1 MVKTLKQAQ
10 KNAKDFL
17 EKHGIED
24 PSFEAEQ
31 LILKIANCSRID
43 IMLGAKTLDE
53 AEEKALE
60 SALERRIKGEPLQYI
75 IGEWEFYSL
84 PFFVGN
90 GVLIPRAD
98 TEVLVS
104 SALEFLEGKS
114 GKRVIDLCSGSGC
127 IAVAVEKNAPENKVF
142 ALEKYDRAY
151 EFLEKNIKRNEVAV
165 TPIKGD
171 VFEGTEERFD
181 LILSNPPYIKPEAMK
196 TLQKEVT
203 FEPETALAGGEDGLI
218 FYRAII
224 DKWANRLNLGGALM
238 VEIGFD
244 QKEEVMALM
253 EAAGLRNITP
263 KKDINGLWRVI
274 VGTRDA

>member
-1 MVKTLKQAQ
+1 MKKALKSAEEI
-10 KNAKDFL
+10 L
-17 EKHGIED
+17 EKNGILD
-24 PSFEAEQ
+24 PRFEAEQ
-31 LILKIANCSRID
+31 LILKIANCSKTD
-43 IMLGAKTLDE
+43 IMLGAKSLDE
-53 AEEKALE
+53 AKEKELETALG
-60 SALERRIKGEPLQYI
+60 RRIKGEPLQYI

-84 PFFVGN
+84 PFFVGE

-98 TEVLVS
+98 TEILVD
-104 SALEFLEGKS
+104 SAIKFLEGKS

-127 IAVAVEKNAPENKVF
+127 IAVAVSKNSPENKVF
-142 ALEKYDRAY
+142 ALEKYDRAF
-151 EFLEKNIKRNEVAV
+151 EFLEKNIKRNEAAV

-171 VFEGTEERFD
+171 VFDGTDERFD

-218 FYRAII
+218 FYRAVI
-224 DKWANRLNLGGALM
+224 DKWADKLNLGGALM

-274 VGTRDA
+274 IGTRDALRG